1 MATATT
7 EQARLTPD
15 RIVFDLK
22 NAGTPRISH
31 DGTRIAYVLGGT
43 ERGSA
48 KSVSHLWT
56 MNADGSNQ
64 RQLTQEGTSTSDPVW
79 SPDDA
84 SIAFVSNRGGK
95 SAICVLPLDGG
106 EARVV
111 TSHAQRPSAL
121 AWSPDGKSIAYTV
134 PVDPENPDEAERDK
148 DAPPA
153 VRVIRRIDYKQDN
166 RGYLNDVRHQVM
178 VVDIASGERRQISTE
193 MKDHSFPQWSPDG
206 KTIAAKISDKN
217 GMHSVLGLFPVD
229 GGDVTTVGWGEDGGI
244 GTFAWSRD
252 GSFILFSGYPE
263 NSPQH
268 EYYRYDVASGEI
280 RQLTDDLDFSPEA
293 GFPTISGP
301 AQPFWLDDTTAL
313 VHALKEGASGLWT
326 INAET
331 GERNNV
337 VHWNATHAGLSV
349 DDAGKT
355 IVQGRADTNGPGKI
369 IRADMDPGATTVLL
383 DPNEAFFAE
392 SPAAQVEKITIDR
405 DGWKIDAWIS
415 KPADFDPSQ
424 QYPVV
429 VDVHGGPHGNA
440 GFAFNIGDQILAS
453 NGYVVI
459 SPNPRGSGTYGREF
473 GEAVR
478 GDWGGEDWKD
488 ILAVLDHV
496 LAEPWADE
504 TRTGI
509 YGYSYG
515 GYMTSWAIGQTD
527 RFKAAVCGAPVF
539 NMASF
544 YGTSDI
550 GHVFGE
556 NQWGGSPLDPG
567 VAEFMEQRSPSTYV
581 HKAVTPTL
589 IVHGEA
595 DDRCPIGQGE
605 EMFVG
610 LLKAGCETEFVRYPG
625 GSHLMLRGG
634 PAQHRIDFYTRIGT
648 WFDRFLAQ

>member
-1 MATATT
+1 MATATR
-7 EQARLTPD
+7 EQTRISPD
-15 RIVFDLK
+15 RVIFDLK
-22 NAGTPRISH
+22 SVGTPRTSH
-31 DGTRIAYVLGGT
+31 DGSRIAYILGGI
-43 ERGSA
+43 ERGTA

-56 MNADGSNQ
+56 MNADGSDS
-64 RQLTQEGTSTSDPVW
+64 RQLTREGTSTSDPAW
-79 SPDDA
+79 SPDDTA
-84 SIAFVSNRGGK
+84 IAFVSNRGGK

-111 TSHAQRPSAL
+111 TSHAQKPGAL
-121 AWSPDGKSIAYTV
+121 VWSPDGTRLAYTV
-134 PVDPENPDEAERDK
+134 PVDPENPEEAERDA

-166 RGYLNDVRHQVM
+166 RGFLNDVRHQVM
-178 VVDIASGERRQISTE
+178 VVDVESGERKPISAE
-193 MKDHSFPQWSPDG
+193 LKDHSFPQWSPDG
-206 KTIAAKISDKN
+206 STIAAKVSDKN
-217 GMHSVLGLFPVD
+217 GMHSVLSLFPVD
-229 GGDVTTVGWGEDGGI
+229 GGDATTFGWDDDGGI

-252 GSFILFSGYPE
+252 GSFILFNGYPVS
-263 NSPQH
+263 SPQT
-268 EYYRYDVASGEI
+268 EYYRYDVASGDI
-280 RQLTDDLDFSPEA
+280 RQLTDDLAFSPES

-301 AQPFWLDDTTAL
+301 AQPIWLDDATAL
-313 VHALKEGASGLWT
+313 VHGVQEGASGLWT
-326 INAET
+326 VNTES
-331 GERNNV
+331 GERSEV
-337 VHWNATHAGLSV
+337 ARWEATHAGLSV

-355 IVQGRADTNGPGKI
+355 VVQGRADTSGLGKLV
-369 IRADMDPGATTVLL
+369 RHDLASGETTILL

-392 SPAAQVEKITIDR
+392 SRAAQVEKITIDR
-405 DGWKIDAWIS
+405 DGWSIDAWIS

-424 QYPVV
+424 SYPIVM
-429 VDVHGGPHGNA
+429 DVHGGPHGNH
-440 GFAFNIGDQILAS
+440 GFAFNVGDQVLAS
-453 NGYVVI
+453 NGYIVV

-488 ILAVLDHV
+488 LLAVLDHV
-496 LAEPWADE
+496 LQEPWADE

-515 GYMTSWAIGQTD
+515 GYMTSWAIGQTN
-527 RFKAAVCGAPVF
+527 RFKAVVCGAPVF
-539 NMASF
+539 NLASF

-550 GHVFGE
+550 GHAFGE
-556 NQWGGSPLDPG
+556 NQWGGSPLDPD
-567 VAEFMEQRSPSTYV
+567 VARFMEERSPSNHV

-634 PAQHRIDFYTRIGT
+634 PAQHRVDFYTRILT
-648 WFDRFLAQ
+648 WFDRYLQ